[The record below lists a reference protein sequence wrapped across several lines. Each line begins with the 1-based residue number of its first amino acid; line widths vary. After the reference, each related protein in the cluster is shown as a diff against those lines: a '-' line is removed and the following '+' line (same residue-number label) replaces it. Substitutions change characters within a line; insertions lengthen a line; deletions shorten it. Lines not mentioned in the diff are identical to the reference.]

1 MNKYLIGL
9 LVVFNLISNDML
21 SQENIRTNFY
31 QLKVPEN
38 TTVKIFAETHEELAN
53 IDVYQFNVAEKPK
66 YILYLMS
73 NKTNI
78 EITTID
84 INNYKDFL
92 FDLGSLKVSK
102 IENLE
107 KKLKINF
114 LYTDKEKIRGIV
126 YLSVKNNILNRFV
139 FLFPNENA
147 NQVFQREVDE
157 MMDSVIDIK
166 DYW

>member
-9 LVVFNLISNDML
+9 LVLFNLISSDLL
-21 SQENIRTNFY
+21 SQENIKTNFY
-31 QLKVPEN
+31 QLKAPEN
-38 TTVKIFAETHEELAN
+38 TTVKTFAETHEELAN

-73 NKTNI
+73 NKTNV

-84 INNYKDFL
+84 IDNYKDFL
-92 FDLGSLKVSK
+92 FDLGSLKVSR

-114 LYTDKEKIRGIV
+114 SYTDKENIRGVV

-147 NQVFQREVDE
+147 NQIFQKEVDE
-157 MMDSVIDIK
+157 MMNSVIELK